1 MYYSIIVAILFL
13 AQSSLGN
20 VNLNTTNQR
29 PLNGQEQYGHLLNR
43 QTAENTRNFINQTLS
58 RMASGVCYKE
68 VP

>member
-29 PLNGQEQYGHLLNR
+29 PFNGQEQYDHLLNR
-43 QTAENTRNFINQTLS
+43 QTGENTRNFINQTLS